1 MISASVE
8 RGPDAVRWQNY
19 HRRRFSR
26 GSGLRRSKIVFI
38 SIWASPVRRC
48 RRTHPTSLSVYSN
61 RETGGE
67 GGGGGGKRR
76 SVLAERPSHMKSAML
91 RPYASPGGPGFQAT
105 VSKRQGHWRLNP
117 EDFSDGGVRGNNAG
131 HHLPA
136 GKITWLSFWHLHK
149 DFIHTRPLPF
159 HADPPPGGV
168 RWEHWHVCWILI
180 RGDRSVSTFKTLA
193 RWLKPKQEEFCWA
206 RPTLCVL
213 PWPHERCFNVALR

>member
-1 MISASVE
+1 MFLFPFWLRQRAAAVAHIQLLCPFIATE
-8 RGPDAVRWQNY
+8 RRAG
-19 HRRRFSR
+19 
-26 GSGLRRSKIVFI
+26 
-38 SIWASPVRRC
+38 
-48 RRTHPTSLSVYSN
+48 
-61 RETGGE
+61 REG

-117 EDFSDGGVRGNNAG
+117 EDFSDGGVGGNNAG

-136 GKITWLSFWHLHK
+136 GKITWLSFWLLHK
-149 DFIHTRPLPF
+149 DFIHTRPLPV

-193 RWLKPKQEEFCWA
+193 RWLKPKQEEFCRA
-206 RPTLCVL
+206 RPTLCVFAIGTRAL
-213 PWPHERCFNVALR
+213 LQCCAALNECFTAVSKVWGH